1 MGMMTVNELAPQN
14 VWWDLPDN
22 STEAALAVHGLMRQ
36 WDQTNAGIQA
46 ANLRNLRLYSNRETQ
61 ALSIAQYILAG
72 NQDSAFGGMP
82 SSGVFASRPN
92 RITLNVV
99 KSCVDTVVNKL
110 SKNKI
115 IPKFL
120 TTGGALSQRTKAEQA
135 NQFIFGLLNQMD
147 AHQVFRLAL
156 RDAAI
161 FGTGFV
167 KACMRGKK
175 AVLERVFPDE
185 IMVDPSDA
193 YYGDPLT
200 IYQRKFINKRV
211 LQALYP
217 DRKAAIEELTTIDIS
232 TGNNVQDTVLVIEA
246 WRMSRCGIKG
256 RHIIAADG
264 VNLFD
269 EPWKR
274 PDCPIR
280 MLHYCRP
287 VLSFWG
293 TGIAEELIGIQVEI
307 NRLLMHIQEC
317 MRLLQQPRIFVE
329 NGSKANP
336 AHWVNDIGTFI
347 PYSGNKPPVIYTA
360 QTVHPEIFQQLENLY
375 RKAFE
380 IIGVSQL
387 AAQSKKPAGLD
398 SGRALREFSD
408 IESERMML
416 LGQDF
421 EDFVVDC
428 SNALL
433 SIIPGSYTVV
443 AFDKNTGLKSLTWS
457 DIEMRRDDYM
467 LKTFPVS
474 ALPQHPAARL
484 EYVTEMAKAGDL
496 DPEDRLEL
504 LNLPDL
510 ESKMSKKLA
519 PTRLIERAIE
529 SALDKGE
536 YVIPEPYMGLDK
548 AIIMAQQYFSWAI
561 LENYPDDR
569 VDMVRRFIDECA
581 QMKDQAQPMPSP
593 VSPAAQLQQMQL
605 AAPVE
610 QQLSPEQ
617 VLAPGI

>member
-1 MGMMTVNELAPQN
+1 MLSISANAPQN
-14 VWWDLPDN
+14 VWWDLEDN
-22 STEAALAVHGLMRQ
+22 SDEAAIAVHGLMKQ
-36 WDQTNAGIQA
+36 WDQTNSGIQA

-99 KSCVDTVVNKL
+99 KSCIDTVVNKL
-110 SKNKI
+110 GKNKV

-120 TTGGALSQRTKAEQA
+120 TTGGALSQRTKAEEA
-135 NQFIFGLLNQMD
+135 NQFIFGLLNQTN
-147 AHQVFRLAL
+147 AHQIHRLCL

-161 FGTGFV
+161 FGTGFS
-167 KACMRGKK
+167 K
-175 AVLERVFPDE
+175 AVIRDGQACLERIFPDE

-200 IYQRKFINKRV
+200 IYQRKFVNKRV
-211 LQALYP
+211 LAAQYP
-217 DRKAAIEELTTIDIS
+217 DRSAAIENLSTIELS

-246 WRMSRCGIKG
+246 WRMSKGKIKG

-269 EPWKR
+269 EPWKS
-274 PDCPIR
+274 DKCPIR
-280 MLHYCRP
+280 MIHYCRP

-347 PYSGNKPPVIYTA
+347 PYSGNRPPTIYTA

-375 RKAFE
+375 RKAYE
-380 IIGVSQL
+380 IVGISQL
-387 AAQSKKPAGLD
+387 SAQSKKPQGLD

-408 IESERMML
+408 IESERMVI

-421 EDFVVDC
+421 EDFVVD
-428 SNALL
+428 SSMSMLEILPA
-433 SIIPGSYTVV
+433 SYKVQT
-443 AFDKNTGLKSLTWS
+443 FDKSSGVREIKWGDL
-457 DIEMRRDDYM
+457 EMKRNDYV

-474 ALPQHPAARL
+474 ALPQHPAAKL
-484 EYVTEMAKAGDL
+484 EFVSELSKTGVIDVEDSMELMNFPDIEAK
-496 DPEDRLEL
+496 
-504 LNLPDL
+504 
-510 ESKMSKKLA
+510 MKLQLS
-519 PTRLIERAIE
+519 PNRLIQRAIE
-529 SALDKGE
+529 SSLNKGE
-536 YVIPEPYMGLDK
+536 YISPEPYYNLER
-548 AIIMAQQYFSWAI
+548 AIIVAQQYFSWAI
-561 LENYPDDR
+561 LEEYPEDR
-569 VDMVRRFIDECA
+569 IDMVRRFIDECVS
-581 QMKDQAQPMPSP
+581 MQAQQQPALPAP
-593 VSPAAQLQQMQL
+593 IPPAAAMQMAQL
-605 AAPVE
+605 AAPVNE
-610 QQLSPEQ
+610 QMPMLP
-617 VLAPGI
+617 VV